1 MIRESA
7 HLEWLRKRLGSVNFL
22 TGMEVCYCAFEVRDL
37 PDFILP
43 SVKYSDQVSVS
54 CRGVA
59 EASEAEGFNYFLIS
73 GYAPRFITF
82 GSE

>member
-1 MIRESA
+1 MQGPL
-7 HLEWLRKRLGSVNFL
+7 H
-22 TGMEVCYCAFEVRDL
+22 T
-37 PDFILP
+37 
-43 SVKYSDQVSVS
+43 SVKYSFQADVS

-59 EASEAEGFNYFLIS
+59 EASEAEGLYNFLIS